1 MFSALF
7 YYQYHSFRNRL
18 TARIKRLRQPKYLVG
33 AIVGGI
39 YFYFYFFRY
48 FFKGANPYWKGSPLG
63 EHAVLLELIG
73 ALVLM
78 VIVVLAW
85 VVPHGRAALT
95 FSESEVAF
103 LFPAPIGRRDL
114 IHFKL
119 MRSQARIFFSAL
131 LLTIFSRRMG
141 GSAWI
146 HAAGYWLLLSTLNLH
161 FIGSSFARS
170 ILLDR
175 GISNWIR
182 RTVVFILVLLAGI
195 AVVLWAKRTLPSFD
209 FTNAPNARAI
219 SEYAERVLT
228 SGPALYLLY
237 PFRLLVRPYLAADG
251 MAFLAALGPA
261 LLLLVMHYFWVVY
274 SDVAFEEA
282 SVEASKKLSERI
294 AAARSGN
301 LHGVRGKRRAK
312 RALFKLAPTG
322 PPAVALL
329 WKNMISAGQA
339 FTWRIWIIIAI
350 PCVSAYFALG
360 NNMHGPELFSVL
372 AIVMAVLLGWSM
384 LLGPQVVRQD
394 LRQDLAVADILK
406 SYPMKGWQ
414 LVLGE
419 LLAPA
424 LILTLAQWLM
434 VVFAA
439 AFLLH
444 ARGLRDGLLPIA
456 LAISAL
462 VLLPVINMLLLLI
475 PNAAVLL
482 FPSWMQT
489 SKEGPRGIEVTGQRL
504 ILLLGQV
511 LVFSVSMLPAAAVF
525 AVIFFITKLAV
536 GLSPAVLL
544 ASVASAVT
552 LAIEV
557 SAGIYLLG
565 HLFERFD
572 LSAELSP

>member
-1 MFSALF
+1 M
-7 YYQYHSFRNRL
+7 
-18 TARIKRLRQPKYLVG
+18 I
-33 AIVGGI
+33 
-39 YFYFYFFRY
+39 
-48 FFKGANPYWKGSPLG
+48 
-63 EHAVLLELIG
+63 
-73 ALVLM
+73 
-78 VIVVLAW
+78 
-85 VVPHGRAALT
+85 
-95 FSESEVAF
+95 
-103 LFPAPIGRRDL
+103 RRPP
-114 IHFKL
+114 
-119 MRSQARIFFSAL
+119 R
-131 LLTIFSRRMG
+131 
-141 GSAWI
+141 
-146 HAAGYWLLLSTLNLH
+146 STL
-161 FIGSSFARS
+161 SSSSAASDVYKRQ
-170 ILLDR
+170 
-175 GISNWIR
+175 
-182 RTVVFILVLLAGI
+182 
-195 AVVLWAKRTLPSFD
+195 VLWAKRTLPSFD

-294 AAARSGN
+294 AAVRSGN

-384 LLGPQVVRQD
+384 LLGPQFVRQD

-489 SKEGPRGIEVTGQRL
+489 SKEGPRGIEA
-504 ILLLGQV
+504 
-511 LVFSVSMLPAAAVF
+511 VSY
-525 AVIFFITKLAV
+525 T
-536 GLSPAVLL
+536 
-544 ASVASAVT
+544 
-552 LAIEV
+552 
-557 SAGIYLLG
+557 
-565 HLFERFD
+565 HLRAHETV
-572 LSAELSP
+572 